1 MSRFCDS
8 HQAELFFYSKAQ
20 IIIILN
26 CISFRWFALKAP
38 IEEFY
43 YFLFYLQRLLC
54 ESLHYLELLRMDRIF
69 VFIPAVSGLDG

>member
-1 MSRFCDS
+1 MYKEYLNHTLGLTLSTPGLDIVF
-8 HQAELFFYSKAQ
+8 
-20 IIIILN
+20 N